1 MLSIPLPTQDAI
13 LAEKCPAFG
22 VNPSTGNPC
31 LAFNTLRVEKGRLVF
46 KYNDIEVS
54 DMVLGDEPAEIT
66 LSGVLEVAC
75 SISTSHWST
84 LLRRSRP
91 KSSL

>member
-22 VNPSTGNPC
+22 VNPRTGNPC

-54 DMVLGDEPAEIT
+54 DMAMGDEPVEIT
-66 LSGVLEVAC
+66 FSGVLD
-75 SISTSHWST
+75 INIT
-84 LLRRSRP
+84 LVDPAHPEPSEIEP
-91 KSSL
+91 VTD

>member
-1 MLSIPLPTQDAI
+1 MLYIPLHTQDDI

-54 DMVLGDEPAEIT
+54 DMALGDEPAEIT
-66 LSGVLEVAC
+66 FSGVLN
-75 SISTSHWST
+75 INIT
-84 LLRRSRP
+84 LGDPTTLEPSKIEP
-91 KSSL
+91 VTD

>member
-22 VNPSTGNPC
+22 VNPGTGNPC
-31 LAFNTLRVEKGRLVF
+31 LAFNTMRVEKGRLVF

-54 DMVLGDEPAEIT
+54 DMALGDEPAEIT
-66 LSGVLEVAC
+66 FSGVLD
-75 SISTSHWST
+75 INIT
-84 LLRRSRP
+84 LVDHAPEQEPSEIEP
-91 KSSL
+91 VTD

>member
-1 MLSIPLPTQDAI
+1 MLSIPLPTKDAI

-22 VNPSTGNPC
+22 VNPSTGSPC

-54 DMVLGDEPAEIT
+54 DMALGDEPAEIT
-66 LSGVLEVAC
+66 FNGVLD
-75 SISTSHWST
+75 INIT
-84 LLRRSRP
+84 LVDPAPEEPSEIEP
-91 KSSL
+91 VTT

>member
-22 VNPSTGNPC
+22 VNPGTGNPC

-54 DMVLGDEPAEIT
+54 DMALGDEPAEIT
-66 LSGVLEVAC
+66 FNGVLD
-75 SISTSHWST
+75 INIT
-84 LLRRSRP
+84 LVDPAPEEPSEIEP
-91 KSSL
+91 VTT